1 MRGDRLSLLTLDQ
14 AVELRKGK
22 KLVFTNGVF
31 DILHPGHVAYLQ
43 QARSLGDLLIVGL
56 NTDESART
64 LSKGPDRPI
73 HTLEDRALVL
83 SALRSVDGAI
93 EFGERTPESV
103 IEVLKPE
110 IHVKGG
116 DYDPESMPETALVRS
131 YGGEVVILPLV
142 PGKSTSEI
150 ARKLQGE

>member
-1 MRGDRLSLLTLDQ
+1 MSLLTWDQ
-14 AVELRKGK
+14 ALELREGK

-31 DILHPGHVAYLQ
+31 DIIHAGHVAYLQ
-43 QARSLGDLLIVGL
+43 QARNLGDLLIVAI
-56 NTDESART
+56 NADESART
-64 LSKGPDRPI
+64 LGKGEDRPI

-83 SALRSVDGAI
+83 SALRSVDGVI
-93 EFGERTPESV
+93 EFGERTPERV

-116 DYDPESMPETALVRS
+116 DYDPESMPETPLVRS
-131 YGGEVVILPLV
+131 YGGKVVILPLV

-150 ARKLQGE
+150 ARKLRGG